1 MLNIT
6 ARNTALKTQMKM
18 KIMSVKMTFFKK
30 NMKNISKER
39 FAWYS

>member
-1 MLNIT
+1 MLNT
-6 ARNTALKTQMKM
+6 RARNTALKTQMKM
-18 KIMSVKMTFFKK
+18 KMSVKMTFFKK